1 MGDFF
6 DDYIKKCIDDKMTE
20 AWKNCANYTGF
31 TGATGTSAT
40 SSIYAPMVKGIRKIF
55 EDAYV
60 PLNLKEKTFLE
71 QIVEIEDED

>member
-1 MGDFF
+1 MSDFF

-31 TGATGTSAT
+31 TGAAGT
-40 SSIYAPMVKGIRKIF
+40 YDPLVKGIRKIF

-60 PLNLKEKTFLE
+60 PLNVKEKTFLE
-71 QIVEIEDED
+71 QVVEIEDEN